1 MDGEA
6 EQVFQTEEEEGRDGK
21 DKNIDRFMKVKMLV
35 CVWTY
40 SVHNTYVCTVWA
52 CLIYVHLCFYV
63 VLPWKC
69 CCVPD
74 NAHSCDPRIR
84 RVREAEKAERLARK
98 KQREDALRMEAEQR
112 ERERL
117 EREEEE
123 RRRVELEEEDARS
136 QVKWVECVY
145 MVM

>member
-1 MDGEA
+1 M
-6 EQVFQTEEEEGRDGK
+6 
-21 DKNIDRFMKVKMLV
+21 
-35 CVWTY
+35 
-40 SVHNTYVCTVWA
+40 
-52 CLIYVHLCFYV
+52 CFYV

-136 QVKWVECVY
+136 QVKWVECVSVY
-145 MVM
+145 GDVMYLVPRPNRRRRR

>member
-1 MDGEA
+1 M
-6 EQVFQTEEEEGRDGK
+6 
-21 DKNIDRFMKVKMLV
+21 
-35 CVWTY
+35 
-40 SVHNTYVCTVWA
+40 
-52 CLIYVHLCFYV
+52 HLCFYV

-69 CCVPD
+69 CCVTD

-123 RRRVELEEEDARS
+123 RRRVELEEEDTRS
-136 QVKWVECVY
+136 QVKWAECVTVY
-145 MVM
+145 GDVMYLVPRPNRRRRRGVQ